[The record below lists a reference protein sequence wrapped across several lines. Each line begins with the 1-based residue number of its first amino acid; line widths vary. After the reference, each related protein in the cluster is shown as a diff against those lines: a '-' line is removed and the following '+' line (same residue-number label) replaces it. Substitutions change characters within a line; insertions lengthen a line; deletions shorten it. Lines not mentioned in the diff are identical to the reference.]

1 MRQNMI
7 LKNSH
12 GFTLVELLAVIVVL
26 AIVMLLAVQA
36 ILPQMTLAR
45 KNSLAIEANSAIE
58 AAQSYVV
65 TKALTENLVVRK
77 DKGLCVSI
85 AILADGFYKVD
96 TTKYSG
102 YVKITQKEGT
112 TNTNYLYQV
121 YLQNGQ
127 YMANGLGIDKDTQ
140 VNITGDQIVEY
151 DETAFNGKTIP
162 SDCPTK

>member
-26 AIVMLLAVQA
+26 AIIMLLAVQA

-45 KNSLAIEANSAIE
+45 RNALAIEANSAIE

-65 TKALTENLVVRK
+65 TKTLTENLVVRK

-85 AILADGFYKVD
+85 ATLADGFYKVD
-96 TTKYSG
+96 TSKYSG
-102 YVKITQKEGT
+102 YVKITQKKDT
-112 TNTNYLYQV
+112 TNANYLYQV
-121 YLQNGQ
+121 YLENGQ
-127 YMANGLGIDKDTQ
+127 YMANGLGVETDAQ

-151 DETAFNGKTIP
+151 DESSFNGKSIP
-162 SDCPTK
+162 SDCPTS